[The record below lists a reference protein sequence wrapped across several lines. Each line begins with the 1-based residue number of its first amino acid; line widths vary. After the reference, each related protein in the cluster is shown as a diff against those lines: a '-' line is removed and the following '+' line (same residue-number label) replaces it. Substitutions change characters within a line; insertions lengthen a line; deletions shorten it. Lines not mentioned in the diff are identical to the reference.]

1 MGRALDSTYLAVD
14 AKSSSSVGN
23 ATSTCGG
30 NSTPADDY
38 SNCNYTY
45 NDDYYYD
52 DDFVESTARRVA
64 SALVRYLFPVIVLVG
79 TTGNGLSAAVMLR
92 PRMRETSIYCYLLV
106 LAVVD
111 VHLLLPAGAGRRRHD
126 RPLRQ
131 RVQDVAAVRRR
142 RRVAACVELRLSCSD
157 VPVARRA
164 PSQRVVDRLRQRRS
178 VRGRLDAA
186 EGHHALH
193 TAPSA
198 NSLRHRHRNHRR
210 H

>member
-111 VHLLLPAGAGRRRHD
+111 VHLLLPAGAGRRR
-126 RPLRQ
+126 RPSTATCWCWPSSTRSSSTSA
-131 RVQDVAAVRRR
+131 RSRRGCGSSP
-142 RRVAACVELRLSCSD
+142 A
-157 VPVARRA
+157 
-164 PSQRVVDRLRQRRS
+164 
-178 VRGRLDAA
+178 
-186 EGHHALH
+186 
-193 TAPSA
+193 
-198 NSLRHRHRNHRR
+198 
-210 H
+210 